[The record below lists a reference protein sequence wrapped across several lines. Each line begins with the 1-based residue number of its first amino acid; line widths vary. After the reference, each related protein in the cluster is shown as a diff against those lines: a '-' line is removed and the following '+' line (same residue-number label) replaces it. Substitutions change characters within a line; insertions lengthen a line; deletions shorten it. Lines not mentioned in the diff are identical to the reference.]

1 MERNDAVMPL
11 VAIFFAALFGV
22 ITLFL
27 FNTATAP
34 EPVEVDPAVMAS
46 IETEWPEIGPT
57 LYEGNCAGCHGVAG
71 EGGAG
76 PALAGNTNITG
87 DPAYAYNIIH
97 KGKGGMPAF
106 EGVLQENEIYAVANY
121 VLHSWG
127 NTIPEPLSPA
137 LLAEG
142 AGEIDPEVLKERG
155 RMVPEGIA
163 LPEIFFLSFAMLLL
177 TYGLVGLYSYWAEG
191 AELKPGIH
199 KVRATPVAMLMMVL
213 TLASSL
219 LFSVLFARQMMAD
232 YAAWS
237 AGVSPNVSREGLWAG
252 LLVLSL
258 ALAVGLYKKYFM
270 DGEVL
275 VEDASGEFPW

>member
-11 VAIFFAALFGV
+11 VAIFFAALFAV
-22 ITLFL
+22 ITLFI
-27 FNTATAP
+27 FNMKTAP
-34 EPVEVDPAVMAS
+34 EPVEVDPAIMAS

-57 LYEGNCAGCHGVAG
+57 LYQANCQGCHGAAG

-76 PALAGNTNITG
+76 PALAGDTKITE
-87 DPAYAYNIIH
+87 DPAYVYNIIH

-106 EGVLQENEIYAVANY
+106 EGVLQENEIYAVANF

-127 NTIPEPLSPA
+127 NDIPEPLSPA

-155 RMVPEGIA
+155 RMVPDGIA
-163 LPEIFFLSFAMLLL
+163 LPEIFFLTFTMLLL
-177 TYGLVGLYSYWAEG
+177 SYGLVGLYSYWAEG

-199 KVRATPVAMLMMVL
+199 KVRASPVATLMMIL

-232 YAAWS
+232 YAAWN
-237 AGVSPNVSREGLWAG
+237 AGISPNVTREGLWAG

-258 ALAVGLYKKYFM
+258 AIAVGLYKKYFM

>member
-1 MERNDAVMPL
+1 MPL

-27 FNTATAP
+27 FNAATAP

-46 IETEWPEIGPT
+46 IETEWPKSGPKLFET
-57 LYEGNCAGCHGVAG
+57 NCSGCHGAAG
-71 EGGAG
+71 QGGAG
-76 PALAGNTNITG
+76 PKLAGNTKITG
-87 DPAYAYNIIH
+87 DPAYVYSMVH
-97 KGKGGMPAF
+97 KGKGGMPSF
-106 EGVLQENEIYAVANY
+106 EGVLKEDEIYAVANY

-127 NTIPEPLSPA
+127 NDIPEPLSPA
-137 LLAEG
+137 LVAKG
-142 AGEIDPEVLKERG
+142 ASEIDPEVLKERG
-155 RMVPEGIA
+155 RLVPEGIA
-163 LPEIFFLSFAMLLL
+163 LPEIFFLSFTMLLL

-191 AELKPGIH
+191 SELKPGIH
-199 KVRATPVAMLMMVL
+199 KVRASPVATLLMVV
-213 TLASSL
+213 TLMASL

-237 AGVSPNVSREGLWAG
+237 ANVTPNVTREGLWAG

-258 ALAVGLYKKYFM
+258 ALAVGLYKKFFM